1 MRESE
6 QSLFPLHG
14 EAGGMLDGAEG
25 AVGFATEKVI
35 DHTANDERVQ
45 DLRNVSG
52 VYNINS
58 SRSSSSF
65 RTDYGIDTP

>member
-1 MRESE
+1 
-6 QSLFPLHG
+6 
-14 EAGGMLDGAEG
+14 MLDGAEG
-25 AVGFATEKVI
+25 AVGFATEEVI

-65 RTDYGIDTP
+65 RTDYGINIP